1 MRAPSH
7 ATLQVLQNLDVW
19 DEKVGFVSLG
29 KFAPAGAVLLWPQ
42 MRFSQV
48 PSTLLKSKLSH
59 PSCALLYSLHKKV
72 ELRDRPLAAEA
83 RLRDSMR
90 SHFGKE
96 RCYMIFRNGGCVWGG
111 NGEGRRARAHAHLIK
126 ERAMRVYTKR
136 GI

>member
-1 MRAPSH
+1 MCARPPH
-7 ATLQVLQNLDVW
+7 TPQDLQNLDVW
-19 DEKVGFVSLG
+19 DETVGFVSLG
-29 KFAPAGAVLLWPQ
+29 KHALAGSVLLWPH

-96 RCYMIFRNGGCVWGG
+96 RCYMIIRNGVVCVCVCAGMV
-111 NGEGRRARAHAHLIK
+111 GEEEHART
-126 ERAMRVYTKR
+126 RT
-136 GI
+136 